1 MPIVNNVGTTP
12 TKMKKLGLPP
22 SPEPAMMIGALVALV
37 IDVDESHQ
45 SVVLAL
51 QDAGFRVIEALQSGE
66 GVKCTLDDSP
76 RLVIVGEEMPPID
89 GVDLL
94 PVLRRLTESPIIT
107 LGAGGEMAIVQALL
121 AGADVYL
128 TRPVNIREL
137 MARIRALL
145 RRYGVPRGT
154 EGEPLLQC

>member
-1 MPIVNNVGTTP
+1 M
-12 TKMKKLGLPP
+12 
-22 SPEPAMMIGALVALV
+22 
-37 IDVDESHQ
+37 
-45 SVVLAL
+45 
-51 QDAGFRVIEALQSGE
+51 
-66 GVKCTLDDSP
+66 
-76 RLVIVGEEMPPID
+76 
-89 GVDLL
+89 LL

-145 RRYGVPRGT
+145 RRYGVPRGIDGGPCFSA
-154 EGEPLLQC
+154 EGQWEILL

>member
-1 MPIVNNVGTTP
+1 MV
-12 TKMKKLGLPP
+12 
-22 SPEPAMMIGALVALV
+22 IGALVALV
-37 IDVDESHQ
+37 IDVDESRQ

-51 QDAGFRVIEALQSGE
+51 QDAGFRVIEASGSGE
-66 GVKCTLDDSP
+66 GVKRTLDDSP
-76 RLVIVGEEMPPID
+76 RIVIVGEEMPPID

-107 LGAGGEMAIVQALL
+107 FGAGGEMAMVQALL
-121 AGADVYL
+121 GGADVYL

-145 RRYGVPRGT
+145 RRYGVARGNN
-154 EGEPLLQC
+154 GEPLLQC